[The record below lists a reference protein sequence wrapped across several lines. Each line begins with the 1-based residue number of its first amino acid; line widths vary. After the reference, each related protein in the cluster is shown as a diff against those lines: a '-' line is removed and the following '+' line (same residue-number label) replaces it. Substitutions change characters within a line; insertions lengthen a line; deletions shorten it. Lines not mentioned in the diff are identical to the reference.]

1 MQGSA
6 GAPPNPQEKA
16 APGGC
21 ADWRDEVTTV
31 KARRQAK
38 ILEVIKTRV
47 IETQEELAAAL
58 AAEGIPVTQA
68 TISRDIK
75 ELQLNKVPTPDGR
88 YRYALPEEPAGSWDK
103 RRRIFKEAVLSIDFS
118 GNLVVLK
125 SLPGTAQGVAA
136 AVDHLDVREIIG
148 TVAGD
153 DTVIVVVKPAD
164 AAGEV
169 AERLRGLMR

>member
-1 MQGSA
+1 V
-6 GAPPNPQEKA
+6 K
-16 APGGC
+16 
-21 ADWRDEVTTV
+21 RV

-38 ILEVIKTRV
+38 ILELVRTRV

-88 YRYALPEEPAGSWDK
+88 YRYALPEEPGAGAWDK
-103 RRRIFKEAVLSIDFS
+103 RRRIFREAVLTIDHS
-118 GNLVVLK
+118 GNIVVVK

-136 AVDHLDVREIIG
+136 AIDHLNWPEMIG
-148 TVAGD
+148 SVAGD
-153 DTVIVVVKPAD
+153 DTVMVVVKPAE
-164 AAGEV
+164 AAAEV
-169 AERLRGLMR
+169 AERLKGLMR

>member
-1 MQGSA
+1 M
-6 GAPPNPQEKA
+6 
-16 APGGC
+16 
-21 ADWRDEVTTV
+21 

-38 ILEVIKTRV
+38 ILEVIKNRV

-58 AAEGIPVTQA
+58 GEEGIPVTQA

-88 YRYALPEEPAGSWDK
+88 YRYALPDEVGIGAWDK
-103 RRRIFKEAVLSIDFS
+103 RRRIFRESVLSIDFS
-118 GNLVVLK
+118 GNLVVIK

-136 AVDHLDVREIIG
+136 AIDHMNVAEIIG
-148 TVAGD
+148 SVAGD
-153 DTVIVVVKPAD
+153 DTVMVVVKPAD
-164 AAGEV
+164 AASEV